1 MSFVLLLCCRG
12 GADLLKKEG
21 NLEVPSC
28 QILVTKPQFVLISC
42 IAESWVNST
51 TKAGKVASVP
61 KAVIDSVFY
70 PIGKQSMVLKTTAT
84 VFLFSYLYT
93 DVYIMLYTYIFMHFI
108 LWKEDSTSMNYIYIL
123 SNHKIPKTTKLP
135 SFNYSFTSWS
145 RASHLNRSTTENFER
160 QLFWP
165 DTMYKHF

>member
-108 LWKEDSTSMNYIYIL
+108 L
-123 SNHKIPKTTKLP
+123 
-135 SFNYSFTSWS
+135 
-145 RASHLNRSTTENFER
+145 
-160 QLFWP
+160 
-165 DTMYKHF
+165 